1 MAGRKGTNPY
11 LVLPKI
17 EFAFEITLKISSLAS
32 PAGVPSVYRI
42 ICTAEAERENGKQA
56 INQYTL
62 FTKRI
67 RQARRSKERYVQ
79 SK

>member
-42 ICTAEAERENGKQA
+42 IWTAEAERESSKQA
-56 INQYTL
+56 SYQSVHALHETNQT
-62 FTKRI
+62 
-67 RQARRSKERYVQ
+67 S
-79 SK
+79 